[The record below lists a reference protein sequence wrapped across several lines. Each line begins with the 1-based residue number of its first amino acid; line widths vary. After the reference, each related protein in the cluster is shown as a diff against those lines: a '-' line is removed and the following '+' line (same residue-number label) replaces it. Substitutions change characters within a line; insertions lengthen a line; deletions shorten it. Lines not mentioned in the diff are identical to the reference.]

1 MDNLNTDTHPTSIP
15 AKRRFWG
22 RFLFRGMLVG
32 GIFLVL
38 LLTFLVA
45 VTVPNLRREV
55 APPEISGPGQV
66 ERNTSESSTSPT
78 LGTLTVTD
86 STSGTQSFL
95 NLDDYPHLSPKMREL
110 TQAWLDRVSGTDKVL
125 ETIPDPVKRDQART
139 FLKEQREKIH
149 AVLALPQNRDRQAFQ
164 NMNRWYFMFPENV
177 RLITDTFHM
186 FLSSH
191 PKFEAALNEEG
202 IRFCTLSERMA
213 FEFYVREGDWAL
225 AATSCAT
232 ADRNSS
238 GELSSYR
245 RWEKMNSWEEEVYC
259 LRQMGVPGWACL
271 AGRSYQR
278 ALDSL
283 WHNQPPANRFQYNLR
298 TLGYLPMNAGLSI
311 FAEKTKEN
319 ESAPKNSD

>member
-1 MDNLNTDTHPTSIP
+1 
-15 AKRRFWG
+15 
-22 RFLFRGMLVG
+22 MLIG
-32 GIFLVL
+32 GIGGVFFLAFLV
-38 LLTFLVA
+38 VI
-45 VTVPNLRREV
+45 TVPNLRREV
-55 APPEISGPGQV
+55 APPDISGPGQV
-66 ERNTSESSTSPT
+66 ERNRNTSPSSMAFT
-78 LGTLTVTD
+78 SGTLSATASD
-86 STSGTQSFL
+86 STSGTHPFL

-110 TQAWLDRVSGTDKVL
+110 TQAWLDQASETDKVL
-125 ETIPDPVKRDQART
+125 ETIPDPVEHDQARA

-177 RLITDTFHM
+177 SLVTDTFHM
-186 FLSSH
+186 FLCSH
-191 PKFEAALNEEG
+191 PKFAAALKEET

-232 ADRNSS
+232 ADRHSS

-259 LRQMGVPGWACL
+259 LRQMGVQGWARL

-278 ALDSL
+278 VLDSL
-283 WHNQPPANRFQYNLR
+283 WHNQPPANRLQYDQR
-298 TLGYLPMNAGLSI
+298 TLVIYP
-311 FAEKTKEN
+311 
-319 ESAPKNSD
+319 